1 MDYINNIIKVFES
14 DGNVN
19 FVYVF
24 GSQVKDK
31 IRFGSD
37 LDIAVFFTSEPGIM
51 EVGTLCSELE
61 KEACIKIDLVKLNS
75 LYDSNPELAYNILN
89 EGSLIFKRDNEMVYE
104 YKKNVILRYLDFKP
118 VRDKF
123 HSLFLERL
131 SKNKFAVK

>member
-1 MDYINNIIKVFES
+1 MDHINNIIKVFES
-14 DGNVN
+14 DDNVN

-24 GSQVKDK
+24 GSQVKNK

-37 LDIAVFFTSEPGIM
+37 FDIAVFFNSEPDIM

-61 KEACIKIDLVKLNS
+61 KVACIKIDLVKLNS

-89 EGSLIFKRDNEMVYE
+89 EGSLIFKRDNEIVNE

-123 HSLFLERL
+123 HSIFLERL
-131 SKNKFAVK
+131 SKNKFAV